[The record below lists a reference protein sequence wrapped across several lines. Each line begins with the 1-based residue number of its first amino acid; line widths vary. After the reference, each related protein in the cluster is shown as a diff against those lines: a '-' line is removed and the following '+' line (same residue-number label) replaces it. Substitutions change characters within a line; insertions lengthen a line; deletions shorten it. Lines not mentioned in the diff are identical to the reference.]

1 MIENNYMDLA
11 IEEARKAAYIGE
23 VPVGAV
29 IVKQGVIIA
38 KAHNQKETLNSPT
51 AHAEILAIEE
61 ACRKLGNWRLS
72 GCELYVTLEPCPMCA
87 GAILQSRI
95 AKLHIGIIDETTGAC
110 GSVINVVQHPNLNHF
125 LDVKWYNDE
134 RCSNILSKFFRNR
147 RGK

>member
-1 MIENNYMDLA
+1 MINNNYMDLA
-11 IEEARKAAYIGE
+11 IEEAKKAGTIGE

-29 IVKQGVIIA
+29 IVKNGEIIA
-38 KAHNQKETLNSPT
+38 KAHNLKETLNSPT

-61 ACRKLGNWRLS
+61 ACKKLNNWRLS

-95 AKLHIGIIDETTGAC
+95 AKLHIGTIDDTTGAC
-110 GSVINVVQHPNLNHF
+110 GSIINIVQNPNLNHF

-134 RCSNILSKFFRNR
+134 RCSDILTNFFRVR
-147 RGK
+147 RG